1 MFEEKNYE
9 NSNASEIFVDTEKLI
24 NSTMEAEA
32 EAEAV
37 ELKEAT
43 VEVVDIEDI
52 PESVPVENIEE
63 KAVEVKE
70 KACDHDFE
78 ALKGGI
84 HRVFKGIPHYYKKF
98 KCKKCG
104 IIEEKRV

>member
-24 NSTMEAEA
+24 NSTMEV

-43 VEVVDIEDI
+43 VEVGDIEDI
-52 PESVPVENIEE
+52 PESAPVENIEE

-70 KACDHDFE
+70 EACNHDFE

-84 HRVFKGIPHYYKKF
+84 HKVVRGIPHYYKKF